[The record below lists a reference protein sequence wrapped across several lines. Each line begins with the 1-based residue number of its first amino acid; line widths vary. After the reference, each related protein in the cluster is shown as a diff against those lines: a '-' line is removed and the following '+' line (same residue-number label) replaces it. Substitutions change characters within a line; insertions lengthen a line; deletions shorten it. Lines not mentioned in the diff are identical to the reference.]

1 MTYQPNIFVS
11 KFVSCIESR
20 FQDNGELYARF
31 NLGTFVEGQA
41 LTVAN
46 ALRRTLLSEIPG
58 FVVTSVEIEGAN
70 HEFATLPGVNETVL
84 NILLNL
90 KRLAITSRQFQNL
103 KSSFTTVGLEQMKPK
118 QFQAYLDF
126 SGPGNVT
133 AADINFPALLAPV
146 NSNHLIATLSASAQ
160 LKINLDIK
168 LLDPIVIRKTETDD
182 LVKTPNKLV
191 LDNNPK
197 PVRRVNY
204 SIHEDP
210 AGDRG
215 TYISLE
221 IWTDGSIYP
230 TQALEYT
237 LESLTRIFYEF
248 TQIQKNSLASN
259 LNQV

>member
-1 MTYQPNIFVS
+1 MTYQSNIFGS

-58 FVVTSVEIEGAN
+58 FVITSVEIDGAN

-84 NILLNL
+84 NLLLNL
-90 KRLAITSRQFQNL
+90 KRLVITSRQFQNS
-103 KSSFTTVGLEQMKPK
+103 KSSFTAVGLEQIKPK
-118 QFQAYLDF
+118 QFQACLDF

-146 NSNHLIATLSASAQ
+146 NGNHLIATLSASTQ
-160 LKINLDIK
+160 LKINLDIT
-168 LLDPIVIRKTETDD
+168 LLDPTVITKIEPDH
-182 LVKTPNKLV
+182 LVKSSNKLI
-191 LDNNPK
+191 LDSHPK

-215 TYISLE
+215 TYIALE

-248 TQIQKNSLASN
+248 TQIKKNSLTSS
-259 LNQV
+259 LN